1 MIVLGLVILILGI
14 IFGIHILTTIGVI
27 LMLIG
32 AVAWLLGAAGR
43 PIGRRSHYW

>member
-1 MIVLGLVILILGI
+1 MIILGLVLLILGI
-14 IFGIHILTTIGVI
+14 IFGFSILTTIGVI

-43 PIGRRSHYW
+43 PIGGRAHYW